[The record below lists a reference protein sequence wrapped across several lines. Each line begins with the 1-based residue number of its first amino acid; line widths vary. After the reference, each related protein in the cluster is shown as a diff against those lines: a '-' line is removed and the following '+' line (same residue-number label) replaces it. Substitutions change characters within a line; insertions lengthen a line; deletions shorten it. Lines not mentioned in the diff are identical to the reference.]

1 MCARGIEPTSSEK
14 ATAHTEPSLQTFNF
28 TNVFVCLWLCLCV
41 CGGGITIQNILVKA
55 LCRQDRKIQD
65 TMHHIF
71 KVHFIFCLL
80 ASRGP

>member
-41 CGGGITIQNILVKA
+41 CGGGDHNSKHFSEGPLQT
-55 LCRQDRKIQD
+55 RQED
-65 TMHHIF
+65 TGHHAPYF
-71 KVHFIFCLL
+71 QGPFCFLSPSL
-80 ASRGP
+80 